1 MEKVIELLKG
11 ERKSLK
17 RSIRFYK
24 DEIEQDKNGIQELQ
38 SDLFLEKHRNN
49 PCWSAD
55 WTIHD
60 YIRVNVESRNR
71 AIDDFSK
78 RLKDAEEYLSQIEKA
93 LKILK
98 EIKV

>member
-17 RSIRFYK
+17 SSIRFYK
-24 DEIEQDKNGIQELQ
+24 EEIEQDKNGIQDLQ
-38 SDLFLEKHRNN
+38 SDLFLEKHKDDS
-49 PCWSAD
+49 CWSD
-55 WTIHD
+55 NWTIHD
-60 YIRVNVESRNR
+60 YINVNVESRNR

-98 EIKV
+98 EE

>member
-1 MEKVIELLKG
+1 MEKVIELLKS

-17 RSIRFYK
+17 SSIRFYK
-24 DEIEQDKNGIQELQ
+24 EEIEQDKSGIQDLQ
-38 SDLFLEKHRNN
+38 SDLFLEKHKDNS
-49 PCWSAD
+49 CWSD
-55 WTIHD
+55 NWTIHD

-98 EIKV
+98 EK